1 MPDGSGIYAWVCEGN
16 RTVRMTQAELE
27 AHHRWRGF
35 GEHAR
40 EHPPMRGWLAAALTG
55 SDGRNLGLV
64 QLSDKEEG
72 EFDQTDEAIIVQLA
86 QFAAS
91 AIERAQSAEELRSQA
106 EFTTRILASSSDCI
120 KVLDLDAKLQF
131 MSAGGQVVMEVD
143 DFEAI
148 RGCSWPE
155 FWSGEGRVAAEAAV
169 AAAKAGREGR
179 FQGLTPTAKGTPKW
193 WDVVVTPSTERM
205 EGRSVSCRS
214 RATSRTARR
223 LKRRCKSAGSGSR
236 LPSRRSRVSS
246 GRTMRAAKWRGSS
259 QAGPL

>member
-1 MPDGSGIYAWVCEGN
+1 LGSCSSLIKKRA
-16 RTVRMTQAELE
+16 
-27 AHHRWRGF
+27 
-35 GEHAR
+35 
-40 EHPPMRGWLAAALTG
+40 
-55 SDGRNLGLV
+55 S
-64 QLSDKEEG
+64 
-72 EFDQTDEAIIVQLA
+72 FDQTDEAIIVQLA

-193 WDVVVTPSTERM
+193 WDVVVTPVNGADGRPERLL
-205 EGRSVSCRS
+205 SVSRDI
-214 RATSRTARR
+214 TEPQGG
-223 LKRRCKSAGSGSR
+223 LKRRCKSAGERSR
-236 LPSRRSRVSS
+236 LPSRRVEGILWTNNARGEMEGEQPGWAALTRAVLRRVP
-246 GRTMRAAKWRGSS
+246 GLRVV
-259 QAGPL
+259 